1 MRIYH
6 LSPMLYILTGLTSFI
21 VQIGVTVFYCLFA
34 AGVVF
39 GYAALKPV
47 LKKEGAY
54 WDVCG
59 GDYMCTEIHLNLMF
73 TVAAVATNVAALPVG
88 AILDHFGPRVCG
100 ILGAAFLTLGS
111 LLMSFAQEMPFDGF
125 LLGYFLLALAGPFTY
140 ISSFHLSNAFP
151 QKSGLILALLTG
163 AFDSSSALFL
173 VYRVIFDQTEGRFGH
188 HKFFLV
194 YLVVPAVIFL
204 LQVTIL
210 PKQSYKTVGELM
222 DQIDHPDPNGPFQEF
237 GTDGD
242 QVDEQTA
249 LLSEEQREY
258 QETVEHE
265 IEDLLGPT
273 EVDKQLRHE
282 EASNERSGVWGV
294 MHNHTA
300 LEQIRSPWFILICL
314 FVSTRRLLPVSW
326 ARYNDAGSTGGSRP
340 LALYGFTDINSRK
353 IDCGADDE
361 DQLLCCDYTAAVRGH
376 IRLEGDGRRD

>member
-1 MRIYH
+1 MRCPNGDVYVRTYQLAPALCI
-6 LSPMLYILTGLTSFI
+6 PTQLTPLL

-47 LKKEGAY
+47 LKKERAY
-54 WDVCG
+54 WDVCD
-59 GDYMCTEIHLNLMF
+59 GDYMCIEIHLNLMF

-111 LLMSFAQEMPFDGF
+111 LFMSFAQEVPFDGF

-140 ISSFHLSNAFP
+140 ISSFQLSNAFP

-173 VYRVIFDQTEGRFGH
+173 VYRVIFDKTEGRFGH

-194 YLVVPAVIFL
+194 YLIVPAVIFL

-237 GTDGD
+237 GPDGD

-258 QETVEHE
+258 QVTVEHE

-300 LEQIRSPWFILICL
+300 LEQIQSPWFILICL
-314 FVSTRRLLPVSW
+314 FVSIQRLLLDLW
-326 ARYNDAGSTGGSRP
+326 ATINDVGTTGGSRL
-340 LALYGFTDINSRK
+340 LALYGFTDF
-353 IDCGADDE
+353 
-361 DQLLCCDYTAAVRGH
+361 TPV
-376 IRLEGDGRRD
+376 